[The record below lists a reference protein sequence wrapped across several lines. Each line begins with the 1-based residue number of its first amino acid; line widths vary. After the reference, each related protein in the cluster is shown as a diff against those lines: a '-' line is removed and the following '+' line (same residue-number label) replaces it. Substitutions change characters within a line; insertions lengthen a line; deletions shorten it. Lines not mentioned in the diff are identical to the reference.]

1 METTDYICLF
11 RKFLQ
16 KQATPD
22 EVQALATW
30 LKSETAFQRWMQEE
44 WETAPSAINPA
55 LQKRLWKKVQA
66 KIKPDTKQRIPPTTP
81 KQTPWPVRLLR
92 TAAVITLMTL
102 TGASVY
108 FYTAHRETA
117 DDTVVSVE
125 KGQKASIL
133 LPDGSRAWV
142 NSGSRLTYGKRF
154 DGNERMLKLE
164 GEGYFEVAPDP
175 GRPFVVETD
184 ALSVKAL
191 GTSFDLKSY
200 NDDPLVSAVLMSGKV
215 EVRSANET
223 MILEPNQKIVFDRTA
238 GKMEKYEVADAGDYS
253 DWRYNILTF
262 EAETFENIARTL
274 ERLYNTRIV
283 FESETLKHYR
293 FTGSPGNSSL
303 ESILGI
309 LSLTS
314 PLSYEIKDS
323 IIVLRENKR
332 EKPLY
337 EKALK

>member
-22 EVQALATW
+22 EVQALAIW

-44 WETAPSAINPA
+44 WETAPCAINPA

-66 KIKPDTKQRIPPTTP
+66 KIKPDTKQHIPPTTP

-92 TAAVITLMTL
+92 TAAVITLMAL

-108 FYTAHRETA
+108 FYTVHRETA
-117 DDTVVSVE
+117 EDTVVSVE
-125 KGQKASIL
+125 KGQKASIR
-133 LPDGSRAWV
+133 LPDGSKVWV
-142 NSGSRLTYGKRF
+142 NSGSRLSYGKHFRA
-154 DGNERMLKLE
+154 GERVLQLE

-175 GRPFVVETD
+175 ERPFIVETGT
-184 ALSVKAL
+184 LSVKAL
-191 GTSFDLKSY
+191 GTSFDVKSY
-200 NDDPLVSAVLMSGKV
+200 HDDPSVSAVLISGKI
-215 EVRSANET
+215 EVKSADET
-223 MILEPNQKIVFDRTA
+223 AILEPNQKVVLCRSG

-253 DWRYNILTF
+253 DWRYNILSF

-283 FESETLKHYR
+283 FESEALKKYR
-293 FTGSPGNSSL
+293 FTGSPGNASL

-323 IIVLRENKR
+323 VIVLRENKK